1 MTQVANDKRTHIPG
15 EVGIWLFLAG
25 DMLMFSLLF
34 YIFLHYR
41 AADPVLFTE
50 SQAHLNQTL
59 GMLNT
64 ILMLTSSW
72 LVASGVRAAR
82 CGDSQVV
89 RRCFKLAIGCGVAF
103 LAVKYFEYSEKISAG
118 LNMWSNDFFMLYF
131 CYTGI
136 HMIHV
141 VLGIGVLAGIMSYA
155 RTDSFAGNAVRNI
168 ETGATFW
175 HLVDLLWIVLFG
187 LIYLVGQS

>member
-1 MTQVANDKRTHIPG
+1 MRQAVSYKKTHIPG

-34 YIFLHYR
+34 YIFLDYR
-41 AADPVLFTE
+41 AADPILFTE
-50 SQAHLNQTL
+50 SQAQLNQTL

-72 LVASGVRAAR
+72 LVASGVQAAR
-82 CGDSQVV
+82 RNESLVV
-89 RRCFKLAIGCGVAF
+89 RRCFQLAIGCGIAF
-103 LAVKYFEYSEKISAG
+103 MAVKYLEYGEKISVG

-136 HMIHV
+136 HLIHV
-141 VLGIGVLAGIMSYA
+141 VLGIGVLAGVMSYA
-155 RTDSFAGNAVRNI
+155 KTDRITENGLRNI

-187 LIYLVGQS
+187 LIYLMGQS